1 MAKLTLKEFMSELNT
16 RLEKST
22 HEELKEIIISRGMNL
37 PPHERQEY
45 LDQLIPP
52 KKSEKKN
59 IFRNPSLKN
68 GESLLRDI
76 QAFGKR
82 AANYEY
88 TTGWGWDDRIREER
102 AWGDDR
108 WVGEIDSLFERIN
121 DFYEAGE
128 YALARKAY
136 KELFEIYL
144 IGNEESHF
152 SGYNHDEMIS
162 TDLEETALKY
172 LRCVYLTEK
181 SLSRPEALL
190 GAIKNL
196 SYLSSNL
203 NIHGMIHVSLED
215 LPELDQFGKQWI
227 DYLEKQ
233 RGDRIV
239 TDLLREAVRLFEGI
253 KGLEKLAIE
262 KGHQFPGSF
271 VDWLDS
277 LKKEKNYKD
286 MIRVA
291 SMGLETLSDRLAI
304 RAKIADYLYEAA
316 NQLKEEKLIENSLKE
331 ALYASPSLSR
341 LLNLLDHAKSLGQRI
356 EFLNEA
362 LTRFKKIKK
371 RKNKSARPSWD
382 FNMSS
387 DLLENYLPENLE
399 MYCHLLKGDY
409 SKVVSL
415 MSPSVSLGWSSG
427 SVPNAFAVPFFLYAR
442 WKHDKSLTAN
452 MDDLW
457 KETVDI
463 SLHAYDNWEEHK
475 ASTGLAQRSRTYFEN
490 ILREF
495 PIPEKDL
502 EEYFLTAEKIS
513 LKRVDAIVGEK
524 HRKSYWKAAQ
534 LLFAISEVYW
544 SLGEE
549 KKGQN
554 LINRYKEKYNRHSAF
569 KAELEGAAKKSKLFS
584 V

>member
-1 MAKLTLKEFMSELNT
+1 MTKITLKEFMSELNT
-16 RLEKST
+16 RLEKFT
-22 HEELKEIIISRGMNL
+22 YEELKEIIISRGMDL
-37 PPHERQEY
+37 PPHKRQEY
-45 LDQLIPP
+45 LDQLILP
-52 KKSEKKN
+52 KKSENKN
-59 IFRNPSLKN
+59 IFRKPTLKD
-68 GESLLRDI
+68 GDSLLRDI
-76 QAFGKR
+76 QAFGKK

-121 DFYEAGE
+121 DFYEASE
-128 YALARKAY
+128 YGSARKAY

-144 IGNEESHF
+144 IGSEERHF
-152 SGYNHDEMIS
+152 SGYNYDEMIS

-172 LRCVYLTEK
+172 LRCVYLTER

-196 SYLSSNL
+196 SYLSSSL

-227 DYLEKQ
+227 DYLGKLK
-233 RGDRIV
+233 GDQII
-239 TDLLREAVRLFEGI
+239 TDLLKEAVRLFEGI
-253 KGLEKLAIE
+253 KGLKELAIE
-262 KGHQFPGSF
+262 KGHQYPGSF

-277 LKKEKNYKD
+277 LKKEKNYKE

-291 SMGLETLSDRLAI
+291 SMGLEKLSDRLAI
-304 RAKIADYLYEAA
+304 RARIADYLYEAA
-316 NQLKEEKLIENSLKE
+316 KQLKEEKLIEKSLKE

-341 LLNLLDHAKSLGQRI
+341 LFNLLDHSKSLGQRI
-356 EFLNEA
+356 EFLNGA
-362 LTRFKKIKK
+362 LTRFEQIKK

-382 FNMSS
+382 FKMSS
-387 DLLENYLPENLE
+387 DLLENYLPKNLE
-399 MYCHLLKGDY
+399 MYGYLLKGDY

-427 SVPNAFAVPFFLYAR
+427 DIPNAFAVPFFLYAR
-442 WKHDKSLTAN
+442 WNHDESLTAN

-457 KETVDI
+457 KETADI
-463 SLHAYDNWEEHK
+463 SSHAYDNSEEHN
-475 ASTGLAQRSRTYFEN
+475 ASVGLAQRFRTYFEN
-490 ILREF
+490 LLREF
-495 PIPEKDL
+495 PILGKELD
-502 EEYFLTAEKIS
+502 EYFSIAQKVAF
-513 LKRVDAIVGEK
+513 KRVDDIVSEK

-534 LLFAISEVYW
+534 VLFAIAEVYW

-554 LINRYKEKYNRHSAF
+554 LINRFKEKYNRHSAF
-569 KAELEGAAKKSKLFS
+569 KAELQSAAKKSKLFS